1 MKKYKSEKF
10 MLMNPDLVRII
21 GEEYTYGNSIT
32 DIVNTHPELNNNR
45 QRVYDSL
52 DYLGIARRRHVSD
65 WDKSLTDLIR
75 EVKDRV

>member
-10 MLMNPDLVRII
+10 ILMNPELVRII

>member
-10 MLMNPDLVRII
+10 MLANPDLVRII

-32 DIVNTHPELNNNR
+32 DIINSHPELNNNR

-52 DYLGIARRRHVSD
+52 DYLRIPRRRHVYD
-65 WDKSLTDLIR
+65 GDQCLTRLIR

>member
-1 MKKYKSEKF
+1 MKRYKSEKF
-10 MLMNPDLVRII
+10 MLANPELVRII

-32 DIVNTHPELNNNR
+32 DIVNSHPELNNNR

-75 EVKDRV
+75 EVKGRV

>member
-10 MLMNPDLVRII
+10 ILMNPELVRII

-32 DIVNTHPELNNNR
+32 DIVSTHPELNNNR

>member
-10 MLMNPDLVRII
+10 MLMNPDLVRVI

-32 DIVNTHPELNNNR
+32 DIINTHPELNNNR

-65 WDKSLTDLIR
+65 WDKSLTNLIR